1 MADQVLERDLTENEM
16 LAGVNDDYATKY
28 GFSDVED
35 YVFKAKALSV
45 ICLPG
50 RASRSGCSTSA

>member
-35 YVFKAKALSV
+35 YVFKAEKGL
-45 ICLPG
+45 
-50 RASRSGCSTSA
+50 T